1 MIAPVFASV
10 LAALAPCSAKNID
23 SFNGMLQGAT
33 GTMLGAVYVRN
44 VARTSCVLGGRPRV
58 QISNQQGRTF
68 VTRERTFA
76 LSNTGGRPR
85 PTLAPQ
91 QTAVL
96 HLDWTNWCGTW
107 SGPVGSFRRL
117 YIRVT
122 LANGSRLRLPLVTGR
137 PRCDGPHAPSLLY
150 VSAFVDA

>member
-1 MIAPVFASV
+1 MIAPLVASL
-10 LAALAPCSAKNID
+10 LAATSPCTANDIQS
-23 SFNGMLQGAT
+23 SNGMLQGAT

-76 LSNTGGRPR
+76 LRNTGGRRR

-122 LANGSRLRLPLVTGR
+122 LSTGSRLRLPLVTGR
-137 PRCDGPHAPSLLY
+137 PRCDQPQAPSLLY
-150 VSAFVDA
+150 VSAFVDG